1 MKKIN
6 KKTEQLIN
14 KTVNDTLNNNLFNH
28 NFDAKNTLLDFT
40 CGQCNANYSFDIMA
54 VYFDSLHNKEKF
66 LINPIC
72 PYCGIR
78 ENFKSQPKTLHFL
91 SFLYNSKNM
100 KEAIFQENY
109 IIDLLEKYPNEHIKD
124 ISNLDE
130 LGLIALERGNYNEVF
145 RIFTQFIYI
154 NHHHHLGFE
163 FISYAYYETREFD
176 KALYFMEKAIE
187 RAEIAANNNTLEK
200 GLLSIIK
207 KNYEYMK
214 RKQILFRWWENL

>member
-1 MKKIN
+1 
-6 KKTEQLIN
+6 
-14 KTVNDTLNNNLFNH
+14 
-28 NFDAKNTLLDFT
+28 
-40 CGQCNANYSFDIMA
+40 
-54 VYFDSLHNKEKF
+54 
-66 LINPIC
+66 
-72 PYCGIR
+72 
-78 ENFKSQPKTLHFL
+78 
-91 SFLYNSKNM
+91 M

-145 RIFTQFIYI
+145 RIFTQFIHI